1 MRGRDTAIGV
11 VVTVAAVVAMWFDH
25 MRGDDPGYEDPPAF
39 FISTGICLLL
49 AAVLFGSVVPRGRPD
64 PDRAAKRGAVTGVVS
79 VLSVATVFLGIPWI
93 VGGAAIALGLTGL
106 DGARRRLAWVAVALG
121 VLTLGL
127 CAIGTDW
134 GSES

>member
-25 MRGDDPGYEDPPAF
+25 MRGDDAGYEDPPAF
-39 FISTGICLLL
+39 FVSTAICLLV
-49 AAVLFGSVVPRGRPD
+49 AAALFGSIVQRARRD
-64 PDRAAKRGAVTGVVS
+64 PDRAAKRGAVTGVVA